1 MKKLI
6 LSLFVLGTFSF
17 AQAEKSADCLII
29 EEENSIICKYINARK
44 NIERK
49 VLFEWFNPNGI
60 ISRKREMLV
69 PAGHGSVYDFRYI
82 AGREAGVWTF
92 KVSEDK
98 ESYKTTF
105 EIK

>member
-6 LSLFVLGTFSF
+6 LSLFVLGTFAF
-17 AQAEKSADCLII
+17 AQGEKSADCLII
-29 EEENSIICKYINARK
+29 EEENSIICKYVNARK
-44 NIERK
+44 NIDRA
-49 VLFEWFNPNGI
+49 VLFEWFNPNGLL
-60 ISRKREMLV
+60 SRTREMQV

-92 KVSEDK
+92 KVSEGE